1 MLLFQQ
7 SFASLGSIKEVDTD
21 NNKMLYDQGDEVL
34 IHGVIQDVQPN
45 QNSVGI
51 TVTDPHGGKNTY
63 TAEVGAD
70 GGQFNTVYSL
80 SNTAFEGIY
89 TVKVSYNGQDSFT
102 FFKAQDDIHDRV
114 TISLDDDSTASYSPG
129 QTVKITG
136 KVDNIDESSVI
147 ITITDPSNQNI
158 VDSKSV
164 NLSGNQYSYEYNLK
178 TTASPG
184 RYAVKIIYGANQA
197 STIFEVNGGSNSSS
211 NNDTDGSIDV
221 FLSKSSYKPADT
233 IKITGQVSPVSATD
247 KQIYFVVRDANNAKI
262 IDDHT
267 TVTADGLFTYQ
278 FVLNN
283 NASGGQYRLTV
294 SYLDT
299 SKQVTFTVSTG
310 TSSGNSSSSLLI
322 ARLDKS
328 SYLAGESMTVTGS
341 VPKILT
347 DNTVNIQV
355 YRPDG
360 TPVLSSSAFVE
371 PSSSTDKSFSAKV
384 ILQSNLAAA
393 TNYKVKVDYGND
405 ETQITFA
412 ISGQSSN
419 VSSSGGSS
427 NNNIMTVKTDQTR
440 YSAGEA
446 TVKIS
451 GSVASDSIVQG
462 QQVLIRV
469 DNPGGSVYRMD
480 PVDPA
485 NDGTY
490 SYTMIV
496 GGKLGIAGSYQVTA
510 TYNNKQAKT
519 TFEFG
524 GQNNGRSIYSLK
536 AGSNIYPI
544 EYQIN
549 GSGTV
554 KSMTILTS
562 DNKLRIAI
570 DAQDNGGQL
579 TIVLPRQIIDAVKDS
594 KDVPFVVATTDLD
607 AGTEGNVSINESKAD
622 NETRTLTIDYKK
634 GTDLI
639 EIAGTSVVPEFGP
652 LSWIVLTVSIIGII
666 LFTARSRRSNNYD
679 NNRSNFFFTR

>member
-1 MLLFQQ
+1 M
-7 SFASLGSIKEVDTD
+7 
-21 NNKMLYDQGDEVL
+21 
-34 IHGVIQDVQPN
+34 
-45 QNSVGI
+45 
-51 TVTDPHGGKNTY
+51 
-63 TAEVGAD
+63 AD
-70 GGQFNTVYSL
+70 GS
-80 SNTAFEGIY
+80 
-89 TVKVSYNGQDSFT
+89 
-102 FFKAQDDIHDRV
+102 
-114 TISLDDDSTASYSPG
+114 
-129 QTVKITG
+129 
-136 KVDNIDESSVI
+136 
-147 ITITDPSNQNI
+147 
-158 VDSKSV
+158 
-164 NLSGNQYSYEYNLK
+164 
-178 TTASPG
+178 
-184 RYAVKIIYGANQA
+184 
-197 STIFEVNGGSNSSS
+197 
-211 NNDTDGSIDV
+211 
-221 FLSKSSYKPADT
+221 
-233 IKITGQVSPVSATD
+233 
-247 KQIYFVVRDANNAKI
+247 
-262 IDDHT
+262 
-267 TVTADGLFTYQ
+267 FTYQ

-294 SYLDT
+294 SYLDA
-299 SKQVTFTVSTG
+299 SKQVTFTVLTG
-310 TSSGNSSSSLLI
+310 TSSGNSSSSLLV

-360 TPVLSSSAFVE
+360 TAVLPSSAFVE
-371 PSSSTDKSFSAKV
+371 PRSSTDKSFSAKV
-384 ILQSNLAAA
+384 VLQSNLAAA
-393 TNYKVKVDYGND
+393 TNYKVKIDYGND

-536 AGSNIYPI
+536 AGNNIYPI

-570 DAQDNGGQL
+570 DAQDDGGQL

-607 AGTEGNVSINESKAD
+607 AGTEGNVSIDESKAD
-622 NETRTLTIDYKK
+622 NETRTVTIDYKK

-639 EIAGTSVVPEFGP
+639 EISGTSIVPEFGP
-652 LSWIVLTVSIIGII
+652 LSWIVLTVSIVGIVVFAAI
-666 LFTARSRRSNNYD
+666 SRRSNNYN
-679 NNRSNFFFTR
+679 NNRFNSFFTR